1 MMIMRSKFGSIE
13 TIVFQSMRTI
23 RGFNKN
29 WHQFWS
35 FYMNNSEQNG
45 TGGILFSKEAM
56 FLS

>member
-1 MMIMRSKFGSIE
+1 MRSKFGSIE

-35 FYMNNSEQNG
+35 FFMSGSE
-45 TGGILFSKEAM
+45 
-56 FLS
+56 